1 LFIATDGNGL
11 LAHPAKSKVSGH
23 ADRRSF
29 YALVADAAGAVWA
42 AGPGTGLC
50 KVGAKDSCYAQDA
63 SPFDGDLFAVG
74 ATEDRLIAFGS
85 TGVLAFDTRNGAC
98 HDVAATFGL
107 EGITAELNVVARD
120 RSGALWFG
128 CSKGLVRLRPGM
140 KHFNHHI
147 PTSIISLAVN
157 GEPVPIAPELR
168 APHDRNTV
176 SFRFTGP
183 HFADPGAVRFQYRLL
198 GLDERA
204 IVTRDR
210 EVTFAALRPG
220 VYTFQVR
227 GFIGGDTSHAAWS
240 EIRVVIDTPWWQ
252 RTSFIIVALLA
263 GSTILFLLLRARDRR
278 MRYHDRLEKEK
289 VRFQLDALRSQVDP
303 HFLFNSFNALVELIE
318 TAPER
323 AVEHVEQLSIFFR
336 NILQVR
342 ERERITVDEEL
353 GLLANY
359 FALEQRRFGDAI
371 ALDVHVNE
379 DARARGIVPLTLQ
392 LLVENALKHNVVV
405 GGSTFTVR
413 VTSIGDTIVV
423 SNPLRPRSSPP
434 RSTGFGLHSITTRY
448 AALTDHPIEV
458 RKDSTDFTVRIPLID
473 PAP

>member
-1 LFIATDGNGL
+1 MCI
-11 LAHPAKSKVSGH
+11 
-23 ADRRSF
+23 
-29 YALVADAAGAVWA
+29 
-42 AGPGTGLC
+42 
-50 KVGAKDSCYAQDA
+50 
-63 SPFDGDLFAVG
+63 
-74 ATEDRLIAFGS
+74 
-85 TGVLAFDTRNGAC
+85 
-98 HDVAATFGL
+98 
-107 EGITAELNVVARD
+107 
-120 RSGALWFG
+120 
-128 CSKGLVRLRPGM
+128 
-140 KHFNHHI
+140 
-147 PTSIISLAVN
+147 
-157 GEPVPIAPELR
+157 
-168 APHDRNTV
+168 
-176 SFRFTGP
+176 
-183 HFADPGAVRFQYRLL
+183 
-198 GLDERA
+198 
-204 IVTRDR
+204 
-210 EVTFAALRPG
+210 
-220 VYTFQVR
+220 
-227 GFIGGDTSHAAWS
+227 
-240 EIRVVIDTPWWQ
+240 
-252 RTSFIIVALLA
+252 
-263 GSTILFLLLRARDRR
+263 RDRR
-278 MRYHDRLEKEK
+278 YRDRLEKEK

-342 ERERITVDEEL
+342 ERERITVGEEL

-371 ALDVHVNE
+371 ALDVHVDE

-413 VTSIGDTIVV
+413 IASTGDGIVV